1 MNAYNEPKVENTVL
15 RSYLFRT
22 RLLCVRVR
30 LRMLL
35 LRLPSNTVLTRL
47 NSLEEPV
54 MCYSVTTKCQ
64 YSVKF

>member
-1 MNAYNEPKVENTVL
+1 MNTYNEPKVENTVL

-22 RLLCVRVR
+22 RLLCVTVK
-30 LRMLL
+30 LRILL

-54 MCYSVTTKCQ
+54 MCYFVTTKYQ

>member
-54 MCYSVTTKCQ
+54 MCYSVTTKYQ